1 MERTYTVAP
10 KGRRLGAFLLD
21 GVLVF
26 LFWYLI
32 TSPDLA
38 RVNVLMI
45 SLDPVQAGALD
56 VFAQAVITLVVV
68 FLLKLLF
75 CQAAYFCLLPA
86 LFGRGRTLGKA
97 LFSLAVVDE
106 RNLSEPSPSRLV
118 LREFVG
124 RCLLETLLVIPGLV
138 SAAQAIFTPT
148 GRTLRDRLSN
158 TAVIADNGELYDEA

>member
-1 MERTYTVAP
+1 MERTYSAAP

-26 LFWYLI
+26 LFWYLL

-45 SLDPVQAGALD
+45 TLDPVQAGALD
-56 VFAQAVITLVVV
+56 AFAQAVMRLVVV

-75 CQAAYFCLLPA
+75 CQTVYFCLLPA
-86 LFGRGRTLGKA
+86 LFGRGRTLGKV
-97 LFSLAVVDE
+97 LFRLAVVDE
-106 RNLSEPSPSRLV
+106 GSLAEPSPSRLV

-124 RCLLETLLVIPGLV
+124 RSLLETLLVLPGLV
-138 SAAQAIFTPT
+138 SGVLALFAPA

-158 TAVIADNGELYDEA
+158 TAVVADSGELYEEA